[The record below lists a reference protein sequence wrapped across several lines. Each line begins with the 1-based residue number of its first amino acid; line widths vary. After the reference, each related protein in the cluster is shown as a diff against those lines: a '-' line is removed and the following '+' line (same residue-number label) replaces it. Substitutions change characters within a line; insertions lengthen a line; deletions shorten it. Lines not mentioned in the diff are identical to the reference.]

1 MISAWIP
8 ALLAGTAITLWP
20 TQHPTNTHPNHIPT
34 SPRHA
39 FTAWKKQRHRDSHT
53 GIEKDLLNVV
63 EALSGALRAGL
74 PPAAALALAREG
86 ITGKLGDALTTVEHR
101 ARMGEGLAA
110 GWSEAARRINNPELA
125 LLARAWSLSEETG
138 TPLAEA
144 AHTATRVLRDRRDQR
159 ERTRSAIA
167 GAKATMTL
175 LTLLPATGPL
185 LGLLLGVDLL
195 HVYST
200 TPLVWAALAA
210 GIILILIGRT
220 WVNHLI
226 THTLAGPVL
235 T

>member
-1 MISAWIP
+1 HLAQENPMISAWIP
-8 ALLAGTAITLWP
+8 ALLTAAAITLWP

-86 ITGKLGDALTTVEHR
+86 ITGKLGNALTTVEHR

-138 TPLAEA
+138 TPPGRGSP
-144 AHTATRVLRDRRDQR
+144 HRYPRTARPPRPTR
-159 ERTRSAIA
+159 
-167 GAKATMTL
+167 
-175 LTLLPATGPL
+175 
-185 LGLLLGVDLL
+185 
-195 HVYST
+195 
-200 TPLVWAALAA
+200 
-210 GIILILIGRT
+210 
-220 WVNHLI
+220 
-226 THTLAGPVL
+226 THTLSHRRRQSHDDTSYPLTRNRTPARPAPGRGPSPRL
-235 T
+235 QH